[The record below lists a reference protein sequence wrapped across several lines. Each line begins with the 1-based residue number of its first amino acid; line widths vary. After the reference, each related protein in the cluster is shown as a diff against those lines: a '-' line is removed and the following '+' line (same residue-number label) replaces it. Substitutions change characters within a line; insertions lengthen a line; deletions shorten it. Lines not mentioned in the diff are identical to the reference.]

1 MSRFPKL
8 LCSAVLSLLIIA
20 CRAYESREAD
30 VDRLLEDAMSMPM
43 SGEDAMSMHMSAK
56 GKGKTGSSISS
67 KGKGKGK
74 GGKGGADEYMDMHFS
89 IEMSMSRK
97 GRKSSK
103 KSSKSAKS
111 SKKGAGIGGQSD
123 DMENHDDIIGK

>member
-67 KGKGKGK
+67 KGKGKG
-74 GGKGGADEYMDMHFS
+74 GKGGADEYMDMHFS